1 MKCRSAMH
9 KRDYQSF
16 PAQAR
21 CLLMINQAISM
32 QRSKR
37 MHKEKDLCLNMNSRL
52 AGKCWQSYLRLLW
65 PRQHPKLNRTKALCH
80 SLLNKLLK
88 SINRKIPPWVIA
100 DWVHCHFSANEQLPF
115 QLFFAFELLATHLF

>member
-1 MKCRSAMH
+1 MKCRLAMH

-16 PAQAR
+16 PVQAR

-52 AGKCWQSYLRLLW
+52 AGKCWQSYLFLYYG
-65 PRQHPKLNRTKALCH
+65 H
-80 SLLNKLLK
+80 
-88 SINRKIPPWVIA
+88 
-100 DWVHCHFSANEQLPF
+100 AN
-115 QLFFAFELLATHLF
+115 TRN